1 MENVCMAN
9 FYNQATLAYNGTTVN
24 SNITT
29 GEIVERITVT
39 KTAVLDRYYADSEIT
54 YVMTIRNSGST
65 SISNLILTDNLGEY
79 DYNELSLVPLEY
91 IQGAILY
98 YVNGVLQN
106 TPTVTV
112 GPPLTITGIS
122 IPAGGTVI
130 IVYKVRT
137 NQFAPLDQESSIEN
151 TVSVIGDGINTPIT
165 ANETVYPKSEPILS
179 ITKALTPIVVEE
191 NSRITYSFTI
201 ENKGNVDVTAGD
213 SVVLTD
219 KFNPILS
226 DITVTFNGTA
236 WTEGVNYIYDATTG
250 EFSTV
255 AGQITVPSATVTRN
269 ETTGAVS
276 ITPGV
281 STITV
286 TGTI

>member
-1 MENVCMAN
+1 MAN
-9 FYNQATLAYNGTTVN
+9 FYNQATLAYNGKTVN
-24 SNITT
+24 SNITV
-29 GEIVERITVT
+29 GEIVEKITVT

-54 YVMTIRNSGST
+54 YVITIRNSGST

-137 NQFAPLDQESSIEN
+137 NQFAPLDLESSIEN
-151 TVSVIGDGINTPIT
+151 TVSVIGDGIITPIT
-165 ANETVYPKSEPILS
+165 ANETVFPESEPMLS
-179 ITKALTPIVVEE
+179 ITKALTPIVVE
-191 NSRITYSFTI
+191 NNGRVTYTFTI
-201 ENKGNVDVTAGD
+201 ENRGNVAIVAADNVI
-213 SVVLTD
+213 LTD
-219 KFNPILS
+219 KFDPILS
-226 DITVTFNGTA
+226 DIEVTYNGTP
-236 WTEGVNYIYDATTG
+236 WTEGNEYEYDLQ
-250 EFSTV
+250 TV
-255 AGQITVPSATVTRN
+255 LDDSLLQYQ
-269 ETTGAVS
+269 
-276 ITPGV
+276 
-281 STITV
+281 
-286 TGTI
+286 